1 MINTLKMSL
10 KIDFNYAINS
20 FIYNLKKTPILKNI
34 IPISLYSKE
43 KFKTF
48 IRILGVICT
57 SLRLI
62 VFRIMY
68 MMIIYYISKFIGK
81 NISAT
86 FIHIFFVF
94 SVIGMFINTSILS
107 TSRKKYISVI
117 LFNMNAKEF
126 MLSHYILSSI
136 TSFFL
141 NTFILLFVMYN
152 LNVPLYMAFILSLFS
167 LFSKNIGEAISI
179 YCYRKRKIKFLNQ
192 KLYFIIIG
200 IGLLISALPIINI
213 YFNSNIIILL
223 TILSLILSIF
233 SLIYILKVDDYKLIY
248 KQLNTLN
255 SAILENDDDLLDRQ
269 LMVNIREEDKKIDER
284 KLKNKTGYDLFNTI
298 FFERH
303 KYILFRSAKLMTI
316 LLSLVFIITIIVIF
330 EFPKY
335 DLLINKIIVEN
346 IGWLVIVMYFI
357 NRGAI
362 VTQAMFFNCDH
373 SMLKFNFYRKPDV
386 IVGLFKRR
394 LSTLMRIN
402 LLPTI
407 VIAIAIPTII
417 FLTGGLPHNFDYLNI
432 FVCTIA
438 TSIFFS
444 IHYLVIYYL
453 FQPYNEY
460 MKIKS
465 PTYSII
471 SFITYFVSYL
481 FTKININLTIFCT
494 LIIIFTLIY
503 TVVALRLV
511 YKKAP
516 YTFKIK

>member
-43 KFKTF
+43 GFKKF

-68 MMIIYYISKFIGK
+68 VLVIYYISKFIGK
-81 NISAT
+81 NIPET

-117 LFNMNAKEF
+117 LFNMNAKKF

-136 TSFFL
+136 TSLFL
-141 NTFILLFVMYN
+141 NTLILLFVMYN
-152 LNVPLYMAFILSLFS
+152 LNVPLYMAFILSFFS

-233 SLIYILKVDDYKLIY
+233 SLIYILRVDDYKLIY

-255 SAILENDDDLLDRQ
+255 SAILESDNDLLDRQ
-269 LMVNIREEDKKIDER
+269 LIVNIREEDKKIDER

-335 DLLINKIIVEN
+335 NLLINKIIVEN

-432 FVCTIA
+432 FVFTIA

-465 PTYSII
+465 PTYSIV

-494 LIIIFTLIY
+494 LIIIFTLLY
-503 TVVALRLV
+503 TVVALKLV

>member
-126 MLSHYILSSI
+126 MLSHYILDSI
-136 TSFFL
+136 TSLFL
-141 NTFILLFVMYN
+141 NTLILLFVMYN

-213 YFNSNIIILL
+213 YFYSNVIILL
-223 TILSLILSIF
+223 TILALILSIF
-233 SLIYILKVDDYKLIY
+233 SLIYILRVDDYKLIY

-255 SAILENDDDLLDRQ
+255 SAILENDNDLLDRQ
-269 LMVNIREEDKKIDER
+269 LIVNIREEDKKIDER

-335 DLLINKIIVEN
+335 NLLINKIVVEN

-471 SFITYFVSYL
+471 SFITYFISYL
-481 FTKININLTIFCT
+481 FTKVNINLTIFCT

-503 TVVALRLV
+503 TVVALKLV

>member
-1 MINTLKMSL
+1 M
-10 KIDFNYAINS
+10 
-20 FIYNLKKTPILKNI
+20 KKTPILKNI
-34 IPISLYSKE
+34 IPISLCSKE

-126 MLSHYILSSI
+126 MLSHYILDSI

-141 NTFILLFVMYN
+141 NTLILLFVMYN

-335 DLLINKIIVEN
+335 NSLINKMIVEN

-407 VIAIAIPTII
+407 VVAIAIPTII

-471 SFITYFVSYL
+471 SFITYFISYL
-481 FTKININLTIFCT
+481 FTKVNINLTIFCT

-503 TVVALRLV
+503 TVVALKLV